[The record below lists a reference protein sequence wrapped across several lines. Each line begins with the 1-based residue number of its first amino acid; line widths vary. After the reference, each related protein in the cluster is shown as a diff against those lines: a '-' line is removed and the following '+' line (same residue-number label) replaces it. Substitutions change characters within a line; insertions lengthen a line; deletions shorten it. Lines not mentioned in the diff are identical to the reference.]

1 MTRDINKG
9 WKFAHGMEGGG
20 PFSQVDYQEV
30 DLPHDY
36 MLSNPVREDAA
47 AGPAMGFFTEG
58 VAHYVKNVDIPADWE
73 GQEILLRMDGA
84 MMNATIYV
92 NGDRVMLHHNGY
104 FPFEANITRQIY
116 PGKEN
121 EIRIVINPSMQP
133 NSRWYSGAGLLREID
148 LVALPKLHLAMDGIY
163 GYTDHVDYDENGKA
177 VFAQIKTQVE
187 ITNADTDFALAMAH
201 VSLIDDSS
209 KQVVAEAKQLLQVEG
224 NTTDTAY
231 INLSVEEPKLWSIDS
246 PELYTITAEVTKV
259 GAYKT
264 HIIYSEDKTTDQQS
278 TLFGIRTITA
288 DAKNGL
294 RINGVETKLKGGCI
308 HHDNGLLGAI
318 SLYDAEYRKIKKLK
332 EVGFNAVRTTHNP
345 PSKALLEVCDRL
357 GMYVFDE
364 AFDCWGIGKQPG
376 DYNMFFD
383 TDWKEDLTAFIKR
396 DRSHP
401 SVIIWST
408 GNEIFER
415 GGLGGGYSLATRLL
429 KTVKSLDASRP
440 VSNGVC
446 SFWSGLDNELMAE
459 NQKIFMAMLD
469 GQVGNI
475 QNADLNK
482 YDTQWEEM
490 TEAFVNGLDIVG
502 YNYMEDKYVRDHEMF
517 PERVI
522 LGSENY
528 PKEIGK
534 RWPLVESL
542 PYAIGDFTWTAYDYI
557 GEAGIGKSAFVTEDD
572 PIKKAGSF
580 ALMSHGSQF
589 PWRLANDAD
598 IDINGNIRPQGD
610 YRSIVWGNGATRVY
624 TYDPANHGKEE
635 IISPWGFTDVKECYT
650 WPGFEGKPM
659 TAVVFSAADAVE
671 LIQNGTSL
679 GRKSRNEALA
689 VEDLPCSFVFDITYQ
704 PGELTAISYIDG
716 AEVSRDT
723 IATTGQA
730 AQLKAAVEAG
740 ATGQL
745 SYVEIRV
752 EDPNGSKVFGGEYQL
767 TAQASQGLKLL
778 AFGSAKPIT
787 DEIYT
792 DNKAKTYRGLC
803 TAIVSG
809 QGQLS
814 IASEE
819 LGQISIEI

>member
-1 MTRDINKG
+1 MTDINEG
-9 WKFAHGMEGGG
+9 WNFAHGMEGGG
-20 PFSQVDYQEV
+20 PFAQVQYQEV

-36 MLSNPVREDAA
+36 MISNPVREDAA

-58 VAHYVKNVDIPADWE
+58 VAHYVKRLDIPEDWE
-73 GQEILLRMDGA
+73 GQEILLRLDGA
-84 MMNATIYV
+84 MMNATVYV

-116 PGKEN
+116 TGKEN
-121 EIRIVINPSMQP
+121 EIRIVLNPSMQP
-133 NSRWYSGAGLLREID
+133 NSRWYSGAGLLRGVD
-148 LVALPKLHLAMDGIY
+148 LVALPKVHIAMDGVY
-163 GYTDHVDYDENGKA
+163 GYTDHVDYDKEGKPI
-177 VFAQIKTQVE
+177 FAQVKTQVE
-187 ITNADTDFALAMAH
+187 VVNADTDFALAKVE
-201 VSLIDDSS
+201 VSLVDEATGALAASS
-209 KQVVAEAKQLLQVEG
+209 SQLVQIKG
-224 NTTDTAY
+224 GSSDTAY
-231 INLSVEEPKLWSIDS
+231 IALSVENPKLWSLDA
-246 PELYTITAEVTKV
+246 PQLYRLKAKVTKV
-259 GAYKT
+259 GSFKT
-264 HIIYSEDKTTDQQS
+264 HIIYSENQTEDEAS

-308 HHDNGLLGAI
+308 HHDNGLLGAV

-345 PSKALLEVCDRL
+345 PSRALLEACDRL

-364 AFDCWGIGKQPG
+364 AFDCWAIGKQPG
-376 DYNMFFD
+376 DYNMFFE
-383 TDWKEDLTAFIKR
+383 TDWESDLTAFIKR

-401 SVIIWST
+401 AVIIWSI

-415 GGLGGGYSLATRLL
+415 GGLGGGYSLATKLA
-429 KTVKSLDASRP
+429 KAVKSLDASRP
-440 VSNGVC
+440 VSNGIC
-446 SFWSGLDNELMAE
+446 SFWSGLDNELMEE
-459 NQKIFMAMLD
+459 NQKAFETMLN
-469 GQVGNI
+469 GETGNI
-475 QNADLNK
+475 QNADMNK
-482 YDTQWEEM
+482 DDTQWEEM
-490 TEAFVNGLDIVG
+490 SEAFANGLDIVG
-502 YNYMEDKYVRDHEMF
+502 YNYMEDKYIRDHEMF

-580 ALMSHGSQF
+580 ALMSHSSQF

-598 IDINGNIRPQGD
+598 IDINGNVRPQGD
-610 YRSIVWGNGATRVY
+610 YRSIVWGSGATKVY
-624 TYDPANHGKEE
+624 TYDPVNYGREE

-659 TAVVFSAADAVE
+659 TAVVFSAAQEVE
-671 LIQNGTSL
+671 LVQNGKSL
-679 GRKSRNEALA
+679 GRKGKEQALA
-689 VEDLPCSFVFDITYQ
+689 VEDLPCSFVFDITYE
-704 PGELTAISYIDG
+704 PGELTAISYENG

-730 AQLKAAVEAG
+730 AGLTVQVEAG
-740 ATGQL
+740 ATGQI
-745 SYVEIRV
+745 SYVEITVVDSESARV
-752 EDPNGSKVFGGEYQL
+752 FLDQYQL
-767 TAQASQGLKLL
+767 RAEVGPGVKLL
-778 AFGSAKPIT
+778 AFGSANPVT

-792 DNKAKTYRGLC
+792 DNQAKTYRGQA

-809 QGQLS
+809 RGQLTIS
-814 IASEE
+814 SET
-819 LGQISIEI
+819 LGTIKIDV